1 VHLGYLHPGVLLANK
16 IDVALGQI
24 LANDE
29 ATVVA
34 LGVVPREAVV
44 EEVVED
50 GDAGLVAESVVLEDA
65 VGLGLVQRS
74 AGGPGVEL
82 EQGKLHYSHKGEE

>member
-1 VHLGYLHPGVLLANK
+1 VDTHAHYACAHLGYLHPGVLLADE

-82 EQGKLHYSHKGEE
+82 EQG